1 MKKEKYIAYL
11 FAFLAIYY
19 LIANFSIYK
28 SFVAV
33 AIAFVFVVIG
43 YFYLPKRYKS
53 KSYKEPLLYFSAWSF
68 LYLWSFLISGEVI
81 GFGYIIMLVYSV
93 LFLSLNL
100 DYQLTIAKFFIWG
113 LSILCLCS
121 ATEYVIYLITGQGI
135 VLGSVTRTTAVQST
149 NFTHY
154 IFNLILNGRYAIRF
168 QGLADE
174 AGRLGTLCG
183 MLIFLIRKLE
193 MSKWPFYIILVS
205 GLLTFS
211 LAFYVL
217 LAIFL
222 LSMSRLSLRNSLMA
236 VCFISVVLWFLQD
249 QFNERILERISDTE
263 NVDNRTGEAFD
274 RIFNDAFQS
283 GQIWIGTGN
292 ERIISLSEEF
302 DRGLGGGKV
311 FLLQYGVICFVLIFF
326 MYNYIYIKRCRGKVS
341 YFDWLFLLAF
351 WLSFYQRQTIF
362 FPFTMITF
370 FVMPLARN
378 SIKKVTAIKK
388 VKKNTIRAKFA

>member
-1 MKKEKYIAYL
+1 MKKERYIGYL

-28 SFVAV
+28 SFIVV
-33 AIAFVFVVIG
+33 AIAFVLVVIG
-43 YFYLPKRYKS
+43 YFDLPKRYKS
-53 KSYKEPLLYFSAWSF
+53 NSYKEPILYFSAWSF
-68 LYLWSFLISGEVI
+68 LYLWSFLLSGEGI

-93 LFLSLNL
+93 LFLSLNY

-135 VLGSVTRTTAVQST
+135 VLGSATRTTAVQST

-154 IFNLILNGRYAIRF
+154 IFNLILNGHYALRF

-205 GLLTFS
+205 GLLSFS

-217 LAIFL
+217 LAIFM
-222 LSMSRLSLRNSLMA
+222 LSISKMSLRNSLMA
-236 VCFISVVLWFLQD
+236 VCFISVVLWLVQD
-249 QFNERILERISDTE
+249 QFNERILERISDIE

-274 RIFNDAFQS
+274 RIFYDAFQS

-292 ERIISLSEEF
+292 ERIISLAEEF
-302 DRGLGGGKV
+302 DRGFGGGKV

-326 MYNYIYIKRCRGKVS
+326 MYNYIYIKRCRGKVTN
-341 YFDWLFLLAF
+341 FDWLFLLAF
-351 WLSFYQRQTIF
+351 WLSFYQRQTINL
-362 FPFTMITF
+362 PFTMIVF
-370 FVMPLARN
+370 FVIPLAGN
-378 SIKKVTAIKK
+378 GVKKLSTLKK
-388 VKKNTIRAKFA
+388 VKKNNFRAEFA

>member
-81 GFGYIIMLVYSV
+81 GFGYITILVYSV

-135 VLGSVTRTTAVQST
+135 VLGSATRTTVAQST
-149 NFTHY
+149 YFTHY
-154 IFNLILNGRYAIRF
+154 IFNLILNGDHAIRF

-193 MSKWPFYIILVS
+193 MSKWPFYIILMS
-205 GLLTFS
+205 GLLSFS

-222 LSMSRLSLRNSLMA
+222 LSMSKSSLRNSLLA
-236 VCFISVVLWFLQD
+236 VCFVSVVLWLVQD

-263 NVDNRTGEAFD
+263 NIDNRTGEVFD
-274 RIFNDAFQS
+274 VYFYAAVQS
-283 GQIWIGTGN
+283 GQIWIGTGGDQ
-292 ERIISLSEEF
+292 ITAIADYS
-302 DRGLGGGKV
+302 GGGVGGAKV
-311 FLLQYGVICFVLIFF
+311 FLLQYGVICFVLIFII
-326 MYNYIYIKRCRGKVS
+326 YNFIYIRRCRGKVS
-341 YFDWLFLLAF
+341 NLDWLFLLAF

-362 FPFTMITF
+362 FPFTMIIF
-370 FVMPLARN
+370 FVMPLAGN
-378 SIKKVTAIKK
+378 NIKKLSAIKK
-388 VKKNTIRAKFA
+388 IEKNNIATKFA